1 MYLTQRGGGSAGF
14 FPTNTKWGSTS
25 TLTGLLPGGDLR
37 GQSLGYWRPNFAMA
51 RGNYP
56 GMGQITKDV
65 FSETEKWYLG
75 RMGQVAVDPNLLG
88 VGIGALALGMFL
100 LGGKHGPK
108 LRKRKAARLRRRLA
122 ALEA

>member
-1 MYLTQRGGGSAGF
+1 MYLTPQASSGF
-14 FPTNTKWGSTS
+14 FPLNTKWAGTS
-25 TLTGLLPGGDLR
+25 TLSGILPGGGLR
-37 GQSLGYWRPNFAMA
+37 YFRPNFAMA

-56 GMGQITKDV
+56 GAQSEGTLGQL
-65 FSETEKWYLG
+65 S
-75 RMGQVAVDPNLLG
+75 VAPGTLAL
-88 VGIGALALGMFL
+88 GIGALALGMFL